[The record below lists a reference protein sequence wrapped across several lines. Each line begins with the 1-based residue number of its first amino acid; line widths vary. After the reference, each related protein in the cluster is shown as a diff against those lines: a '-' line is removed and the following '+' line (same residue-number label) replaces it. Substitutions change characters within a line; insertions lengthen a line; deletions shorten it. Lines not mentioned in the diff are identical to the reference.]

1 MRSFEKI
8 IWIPNNTL
16 GMKVGGWPDDVL
28 SVTDQ
33 PFSEDTVI
41 PRAMTLQDIAN
52 LKSAWAAAVKRALKA
67 GVDVS
72 SMIICLLSRAM
83 SLPSLAVHFCKKE
96 TFLISHRPSRFTPRM
111 VISSTVSCLLLRTP
125 AQMLTV
131 GRPSRIAFVSS
142 SRS

>member
-1 MRSFEKI
+1 MRFFEKI
-8 IWIPNNTL
+8 TWIPNNTL

-28 SVTDQ
+28 SVTDE
-33 PFSEDTVI
+33 PFSKDTVL
-41 PRAMTLQDIAN
+41 PRAMTLQDIAD
-52 LKSAWAAAVKRALKA
+52 LKSAWAAAVKRALKV

-72 SMIICLLSRAM
+72 SMIIYLLSRAM
-83 SLPSLAVHFCKKE
+83 FSPGLAVHFCRE
-96 TFLISHRPSRFTPRM
+96 RAFLISHRPSRFTPRM

>member
-1 MRSFEKI
+1 
-8 IWIPNNTL
+8 
-16 GMKVGGWPDDVL
+16 MKVGGWPDDVL

-33 PFSEDTVI
+33 PFSEDTAL
-41 PRAMTLQDIAN
+41 PHAMTLQDIAN

-72 SMIICLLSRAM
+72 SMIIYLLSRAM
-83 SLPSLAVHFCKKE
+83 FPSLAVHFCKKKA
-96 TFLISHRPSRFTPRM
+96 FLISHRPSRFTPRM
-111 VISSTVSCLLLRTP
+111 DISSTVSCLLLRTP